1 LFPKVFDMLYRG
13 DTPRING
20 GDYPTPDGTCVR
32 DYIHVTDLAL
42 ANVAAARR
50 LADGLAVEPVYNL
63 GSGEGTS
70 VREIMTAMRNV
81 TGVD

>member
-42 ANVAAARR
+42 AHVAAARR